1 MGFKAIT
8 TQAKN
13 RSGFRYKD
21 TDQNSTSKSKM
32 MTIFDEKA
40 YWNVKKA
47 PHTQLAAHEKDRA
60 LRVEHSLP
68 TLPPPR
74 VKFMTKQNMMTED

>member
-8 TQAKN
+8 TQAEN

-21 TDQNSTSKSKM
+21 TDQYSSKGMLS
-32 MTIFDEKA
+32 IYEEKE
-40 YWNVKKA
+40 YWNVKRA
-47 PHTQLAAHEKDRA
+47 PHTQLQAHEKDRA

-68 TLPPPR
+68 SLPPSR